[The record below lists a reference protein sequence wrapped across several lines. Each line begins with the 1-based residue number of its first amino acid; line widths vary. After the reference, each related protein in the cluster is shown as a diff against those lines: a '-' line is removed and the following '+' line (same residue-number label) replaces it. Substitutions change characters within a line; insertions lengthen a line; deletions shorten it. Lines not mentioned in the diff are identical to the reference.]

1 MSLVIGFSGSGGAI
15 IAGDLRELLL
25 WGEEERIREL
35 ERELYG
41 GKIIGDQQ
49 LKNRASDLGVSLSIR
64 DTKEKIRERDD
75 VLIGEV
81 TESDG
86 AVVRKRRLY
95 LVPGEYA
102 IADIEGHR
110 FHVRSRGE
118 KSSFIVL
125 GNEVTKMVAQEAI
138 DANWKN
144 GTFEDAVEVIV
155 TAMETAASRTA
166 SVSDKFLVLQT
177 KKKVSLSG
185 IMEKDRLEIETGRY
199 RKQMWNGGCDG
210 LLNPKIYLIVD
221 QFFPRIIEHHIRNRS
236 PEKAAMEAL
245 VRYRDMGYQTIRRLP
260 LDQQEENRKL
270 LEDAFSSSVRQ
281 LEEFHGREAG
291 RERKG
296 APSDADVS

>member
-185 IMEKDRLEIETGRY
+185 IMEKDRLEIETGR
-199 RKQMWNGGCDG
+199 
-210 LLNPKIYLIVD
+210 
-221 QFFPRIIEHHIRNRS
+221 
-236 PEKAAMEAL
+236 
-245 VRYRDMGYQTIRRLP
+245 
-260 LDQQEENRKL
+260 
-270 LEDAFSSSVRQ
+270 
-281 LEEFHGREAG
+281 
-291 RERKG
+291 
-296 APSDADVS
+296 

>member
-15 IAGDLRELLL
+15 IAGDQRELLL
-25 WGEEERIREL
+25 WGEEDRIRDL

-41 GKIIGDQQ
+41 GEIIGDQQ
-49 LKNRASDLGVSLSIR
+49 LKKRASDLGVSLSIR
-64 DTKEKIRERDD
+64 DTKEKVRERDD

-125 GNEVTKMVAQEAI
+125 GNEVTKRVAQEAI

-144 GTFEDAVEVIV
+144 GTFEDAVRVIV
-155 TAMETAASRTA
+155 TAMETAASFTA
-166 SVSDKFLVLQT
+166 SVSNKFLVVQT
-177 KKKVSLSG
+177 RKKVSLSG
-185 IMEKDRLEIETGRY
+185 ILEKDRLEIETLR
-199 RKQMWNGGCDG
+199 
-210 LLNPKIYLIVD
+210 
-221 QFFPRIIEHHIRNRS
+221 
-236 PEKAAMEAL
+236 
-245 VRYRDMGYQTIRRLP
+245 
-260 LDQQEENRKL
+260 
-270 LEDAFSSSVRQ
+270 
-281 LEEFHGREAG
+281 
-291 RERKG
+291 
-296 APSDADVS
+296 